1 MAPQSSV
8 ADKFNWFTSVII
20 WSVAFDLCAGRA
32 QRPASNTKLQCDAL
46 INAFTGGR
54 NESLKRWSPRCKQP
68 HNQPWLTNWP
78 CCRVHA
84 QHHQHRQQLTCQPH
98 LSRAPPLRSP
108 TCPTLTIAV
117 PATFAYPWAH
127 SLWLIIF
134 IFICVDTHHLRCD
147 HQLRIELILHSTSRV
162 FASSLSWGG
171 SPE

>member
-32 QRPASNTKLQCDAL
+32 QRPASSTKLQCDAL

-84 QHHQHRQQLTCQPH
+84 QHHQHRQPADLSTASVARAASTLANLPH
-98 LSRAPPLRSP
+98 SDNCSPRYICISMSSLPLAHYIYIHLCGYAPSALRS
-108 TCPTLTIAV
+108 
-117 PATFAYPWAH
+117 
-127 SLWLIIF
+127 S
-134 IFICVDTHHLRCD
+134 
-147 HQLRIELILHSTSRV
+147 IENI
-162 FASSLSWGG
+162 
-171 SPE
+171 